1 MKLHQANE
9 KWDEAIEELSREEM
23 EILLSGVDERQY
35 SVDVLTAK
43 RIEEKTMAKMN
54 TEKPKRKRPRAR
66 FAIAASIAIF
76 AAAVLFA
83 EPVQAAILNF
93 FSVVPGFG
101 IVENSDELYYTDD
114 VVITDENGILM
125 EDPTLSGS
133 GNGIQLLYRYHYD
146 SAEKPSST
154 SRDFEQILT
163 VNGEVVA
170 EIGDDV
176 GNVWGNGE
184 AFLRTSF
191 HVNVSEGDRISY
203 SDANGVMIEG
213 ILKKAAAVSADT
225 LASTKEDKVIIYA
238 DVQDGGEVWNIFLH
252 VTTLEPGM
260 QSTKDSLMFRDD
272 LFLRLPDESEIPI
285 QPPFTAGSGFEL
297 PYTVSKGEFESA
309 TLIVP
314 KVSYEREAQKKVV
327 VPVPTED
334 AGIEI
339 NKEVEIE
346 GGVITIH
353 RILPDHEF
361 TKQLNEGVQF
371 YAVEFSLKGNTDPLL
386 DIRMNEA
393 RAGEIRSNGSIA
405 HLIPIEEGQEE
416 VSLLFYNPAFLIEK
430 DFEIPIEFPK

>member
-23 EILLSGVDERQY
+23 EILLGGVDERQY

-133 GNGIQLLYRYHYD
+133 GNGIQLLYRYHYV
-146 SAEKPSST
+146 SKEKPPST
-154 SRDFEQILT
+154 SWDFEQILT

-170 EIGDDV
+170 EIGEDV
-176 GNVWGNGE
+176 GSGWGNGE
-184 AFLRTSF
+184 ASLQTFF
-191 HVNVSEGDRISY
+191 HVQVSEGDRISY
-203 SDANGVMIEG
+203 ADANGVTIEG
-213 ILKKAAAVSADT
+213 TLKKAEPVSGDT
-225 LASTKEDKVIIYA
+225 LASAREENVTIYA
-238 DVQDGGEVWNIFLH
+238 DVQDGGDVWNLLFRAI
-252 VTTLEPGM
+252 TTDPRM
-260 QSTKDSLMFRDD
+260 KFTKDSLMARDD
-272 LFLRLPDESEIPI
+272 LFLRLADGSEVPVHG
-285 QPPFTAGSGFEL
+285 PYTAGGGFTL
-297 PYTVSKGEFESA
+297 PYTIGKGEFDSG
-309 TLIVP
+309 TIVVP
-314 KVSYEREAQKKVV
+314 TISYVREARQSVV

>member
-23 EILLSGVDERQY
+23 EILLGGVDERQY

-133 GNGIQLLYRYHYD
+133 GNGIQLLYRYHYV
-146 SAEKPSST
+146 SKEKPPST

-170 EIGDDV
+170 ETGEDV
-176 GNVWGNGE
+176 GSGWGHGE
-184 AFLRTSF
+184 ATLRTF
-191 HVNVSEGDRISY
+191 FQVKVTEGDRISY
-203 SDANGVMIEG
+203 SDESGVTIEG
-213 ILKKAAAVSADT
+213 TLKKAAPVSADS
-225 LASTKEDKVIIYA
+225 LASTQEEDVTIFA
-238 DVQDGGEVWNIFLH
+238 DVQDGGEVWNLLLRA
-252 VTTLEPGM
+252 TTADPRM
-260 QSTKDSLMFRDD
+260 KFTKDSLLARED
-272 LFLRLPDESEIPI
+272 LFLRLPDGSEVPVHV
-285 QPPFTAGSGFEL
+285 PYAVGSGFTL
-297 PYTVSKGEFESA
+297 PYTVDKGEFKRA
-309 TLIVP
+309 TLVVP
-314 KVSYEREAQKKVV
+314 TISYIREEQQTVV
-327 VPVPTED
+327 VTVPTED
-334 AGIEI
+334 AGIEL
-339 NKEVEIE
+339 NKEIEIE

-353 RILPDHEF
+353 RIIPDHEY
-361 TKQLNEGVQF
+361 TKQLNGGVQF
-371 YAVEFSLKGNTDPLL
+371 YAVEFSLKGNMDPLL
-386 DIRMNEA
+386 EVRINEA
-393 RAGEIRSNGSIA
+393 RAGEVRSNGLIA

-416 VSLLFYNPAFLIEK
+416 VSLLFYNPAFRIEK
-430 DFEIPIEFPK
+430 NFEIPIEFPQ